1 MKLSTLFGTCLVATA
16 FGLPQRSDL
25 DTPQLSKRII
35 GGNIAAT
42 GKYKFASVIK
52 LDIGGRTYT
61 CAGTIISENH
71 IVTAGHCLVGAT
83 GTVNSPQNITAG
95 YGSNVSEQQTFQT
108 ATNVF
113 LHPQYDPSRFEN
125 DIGVIEVPDMQLDGL
140 LEPTQAVTSIGWG
153 MTNYTDYYS
162 VSPELKEAVI
172 KIGNLG
178 SMQVP
183 ARSIN
188 SNGPHICIENAL
200 VPDNGPCSGDSGS
213 PLIAYDG
220 NRPYFAGV
228 MSNGGGAHGEAT
240 CAVTGGFAFYT
251 HVKSY
256 ISFIANVTG
265 LSL

>member
-1 MKLSTLFGTCLVATA
+1 IL
-16 FGLPQRSDL
+16 
-25 DTPQLSKRII
+25 
-35 GGNIAAT
+35 
-42 GKYKFASVIK
+42 
-52 LDIGGRTYT
+52 
-61 CAGTIISENH
+61 
-71 IVTAGHCLVGAT
+71 TAGHCLVGAT

-113 LHPQYDPSRFEN
+113 LHPQYNPSRFEN
-125 DIGVIEVPDMQLDGL
+125 DIGIIQVPDIPLDGVKACAL
-140 LEPTQAVTSIGWG
+140 PVYRGWLYPGMPVRSIGWG

-162 VSPELKEAVI
+162 VSPELKEVVI
-172 KIGNLG
+172 KVGNPG
-178 SMQVP
+178 PMQVP
-183 ARSIN
+183 ARFDN
-188 SNGPHICIENAL
+188 SNGPRICIENAL

-251 HVKSY
+251 HVLNY
-256 ISFIANVTG
+256 LNFIYTVTG
-265 LSL
+265 RWL